1 MLPLLEELEISH
13 CSPLDQLKA
22 VELVAGACPLVKHF
36 RLVSRY
42 GNKEVAF
49 VVARMSRLR
58 SLHLVR
64 LTLDNQGLT
73 AILDSCHDL
82 KYLNMR
88 NCSPVTMDD
97 DLRAKLSRIN
107 VDNREYKDDCEYWSY
122 IDDRYYYS
130 GMHDFWSLEECAEES
145 YADNYYYRGD
155 GDDVADADIEE
166 HEKILDIKS
175 MRRYLS

>member
-1 MLPLLEELEISH
+1 
-13 CSPLDQLKA
+13 
-22 VELVAGACPLVKHF
+22 
-36 RLVSRY
+36 
-42 GNKEVAF
+42 
-49 VVARMSRLR
+49 
-58 SLHLVR
+58 
-64 LTLDNQGLT
+64 
-73 AILDSCHDL
+73 
-82 KYLNMR
+82 
-88 NCSPVTMDD
+88 MDD

-107 VDNREYKDDCEYWSY
+107 VDNR
-122 IDDRYYYS
+122 DRYYYS